1 MADCKQ
7 ILRQL
12 MADAIDAQEILN
24 DIASN
29 PAFEPEDRAQVE
41 DILRALADSL
51 LAASNWLKRADA
63 PEAVD
68 VASLNP
74 GARVLVDFNGDL
86 IPCVVEKVTDDN
98 MAVVRDELNGNS
110 YIVDAAQIRPYQQD

>member
-1 MADCKQ
+1 MNHDCKQ

-12 MADAIDAQEILN
+12 MADAVDAQEILN

-29 PAFEPEDRAQVE
+29 PAFEPEDRAHVD

-51 LAASNWLKRADA
+51 LAASAWLKQADA
-63 PEAVD
+63 PATVD
-68 VASLNP
+68 AASLNP

-86 IPCVVEKVTDDN
+86 IPCILERVADDG
-98 MAVVRDELNGNS
+98 MAVVRDELNGDP
-110 YIVDAAQIRPYQQD
+110 YVVDTSQIRPHP